1 MFNSTLNSRV
11 FRRVAGAFTTGVTVI
26 TVERGPGQVHGM
38 TANSFTSVSLDP
50 PLVLICVGHDARL
63 LSFLKS
69 QRRFGVSIL
78 RDGQQM
84 LSEHFAKGEQT
95 LEAEARLG
103 IQFQWTPAGIP
114 LLVGALAYLS
124 CNVVAEHEAGDHT
137 IFIGEV
143 ESMDY
148 EEGEPL
154 LYHRGHYR
162 RLAT

>member
-1 MFNSTLNSRV
+1 
-11 FRRVAGAFTTGVTVI
+11 
-26 TVERGPGQVHGM
+26 
-38 TANSFTSVSLDP
+38 
-50 PLVLICVGHDARL
+50 
-63 LSFLKS
+63 
-69 QRRFGVSIL
+69 
-78 RDGQQM
+78 
-84 LSEHFAKGEQT
+84 
-95 LEAEARLG
+95 
-103 IQFQWTPAGIP
+103 
-114 LLVGALAYLS
+114 LS